1 MKQYFLLK
9 CALICFLSI
18 NVSLAHNAEEH
29 NSAEVKKTAQLS
41 MDQSSSDFPSIAV
54 TYEVRTS
61 NQKQDW
67 FMDRKKNAISTYNGV
82 NQQGELWTRNQDGE
96 IEHTRLFMKDKKLV
110 EYTTGELKTMNKF
123 PNWGQLASVFSP
135 KDMARLKITGEKME
149 FGKKVIVLEGEINK
163 VKTLVWWIPELQIPA
178 YVLQKQGNIDSSM
191 LLKEIFTQTP
201 SEWKW
206 ANQATLD
213 TFSKIDASDIGDM
226 ENDPF
231 VKKLLEMDGHAH

>member
-9 CALICFLSI
+9 CALICFFTI
-18 NVSLAHNAEEH
+18 NLSLAANPEEQ
-29 NSAEVKKTAQLS
+29 NKVDVKKTAHLS
-41 MDQSSSDFPSIAV
+41 IDKNANELPSIAV
-54 TYEVRTS
+54 IYEARNS
-61 NQKQDW
+61 SQKQDW

-110 EYTTGELKTMNKF
+110 EYTSGELKTMNIF
-123 PNWGQLASVFSP
+123 PNWSQLASIFSP
-135 KDMARLKITGEKME
+135 KDMARLKITGEKIE